1 MPKKLS
7 KSVRRIAKTTA
18 RLVEVQACP
27 GSGKTT
33 AAVARLA
40 HLVKQDPG
48 ANIVVLSHT
57 NATTLNLKERG
68 DDAGLDTERVRILT
82 CHAFALSLI
91 RKYFRFVG
99 LDRPPQVLAVKERA
113 DLLRT
118 LKARSKPKAPAKR
131 KTTPKGRHLSASLSK
146 RESEQFQ
153 RIKKQRGL
161 IDYDDMLRLA
171 GKLVG
176 RLHDTELN
184 VHHLVVDEYQDCV
197 PAQGRLIGQLAN
209 RADTT
214 MVLGDRLQMIYG
226 FAGGRYTPLSKVV
239 AKAGI
244 RQAVETRTLNRSH
257 RLSARSAALAMAV
270 ARPLGSPLIRT
281 NTKGKWPELLTEPD
295 TSSMAQVVAKKI
307 QKLLA
312 QGVPPD
318 KIALLGRVRSLLRP
332 AAQWLASQGTP
343 VVLSGTGDRSGD
355 VLDVLWLTE
364 KVEELLDFGVGVET
378 GGRTRSARLSADL
391 QAELRERLNEL
402 SPDPDLVDDVED
414 PTVAGA
420 GLRRA
425 PTEANWARFFKELLN
440 ITGKGLEH
448 RYQACARAYVRLR
461 GGVNAD
467 KVLRNALKNWE
478 SLCRKFDSAAEAERH
493 ARRMYSKDAV
503 ICSTVH
509 AAKGLE
515 WDYVFLIGVTQG
527 VLPDRRAQTKEQ
539 QDEERRMLYTGITR
553 AKVKLWLTHS
563 PVKVYGVHQVY
574 DQPSKFLDTDEVR
587 AALRTVPSS

>member
-7 KSVRRIAKTTA
+7 KSVRRIAKSTA
-18 RLVEVQACP
+18 HLVEVEACP

-40 HLVKQDPG
+40 HLIKQDPG
-48 ANIVVLSHT
+48 ASIVVLSHT
-57 NATTLNLKERG
+57 NATTLNFKERV
-68 DDAGLDTERVRILT
+68 DAEGLDTEHVRILT
-82 CHAFALSLI
+82 CHAFALDLI

-99 LDRPPQVLAVKERA
+99 LDRAPQVLSVKERT

-118 LKARSKPKAPAKR
+118 LKPRSLVKG
-131 KTTPKGRHLSASLSK
+131 KTPQKGRHLLADLSK
-146 RESEQFQ
+146 LELKQFQ

-176 RLHDTELN
+176 RLHDTELK

-197 PAQGRLIGQLAN
+197 PAQGHLIGQIAN

-226 FAGGRYTPLSKVV
+226 FAGGRYTPLSEV
-239 AKAGI
+239 ASQVGM
-244 RQAVETRTLNRSH
+244 RQAVEARTLNRSH
-257 RLSARSAALAMAV
+257 RLSARTAALAMAV
-270 ARPLGSPLIRT
+270 ARPLGGPTIRT
-281 NTKGKWPELLTEPD
+281 KTKGKRPELLTEPD
-295 TSSMAQVVAKKI
+295 TSTMARVVAKKI
-307 QKLLA
+307 QTLLA
-312 QGVPPD
+312 QGVPPEE
-318 KIALLGRVRSLLRP
+318 IALLGRVRSLLRP
-332 AAQWLASQGTP
+332 TAQWLASQGTP

-364 KVEELLDFGVGVET
+364 RVEELLDFGVGLDT
-378 GGRTRSARLSADL
+378 GGHARSARLTVDL

-402 SPDPDLVDDVED
+402 SPDLDHVDDIED
-414 PTVAGA
+414 
-420 GLRRA
+420 RA
-425 PTEANWARFFKELLN
+425 DTETSLSRSPSEARWFRFFKELLN
-440 ITGKGLEH
+440 ITGNGLEH
-448 RYQACARAYVRLR
+448 RYQACARAYMRLR

-467 KVLRNALKNWE
+467 KALRNALRAWE
-478 SLCRKFDSAAEAERH
+478 PLCREFDSAAEAERH

-503 ICSTVH
+503 ICSTIH

-527 VLPDRRAQTKEQ
+527 VLPDRRAHTKDQ

-587 AALRTVPSS
+587 AALKTVPSS